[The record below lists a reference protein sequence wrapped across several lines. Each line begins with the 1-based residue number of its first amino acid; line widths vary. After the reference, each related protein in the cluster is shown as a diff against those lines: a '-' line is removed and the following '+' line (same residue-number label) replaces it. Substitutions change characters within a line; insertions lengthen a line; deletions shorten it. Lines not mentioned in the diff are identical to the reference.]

1 MELNHPN
8 VFKFRAWTQ
17 GQAERFIA
25 HIPDLLLFDTD
36 YEKWGAS
43 EKDVIVT
50 LQVHA
55 SLEQLKTILGRMPD
69 MKVVTKTIAT
79 AKDFRPFG

>member
-1 MELNHPN
+1 MNHPN

-36 YEKWGAS
+36 YEKWSAS

-55 SLEQLKTILGRMPD
+55 SLEQLRTILSG
-69 MKVVTKTIAT
+69 MKDVRVISKTIAC
-79 AKDFRPFG
+79 ANDFKPFR